1 MAGLPDADKLLE
13 VARDELAA
21 PIGDDPRSRIG
32 VSFACPLQD
41 NFRVGFLHGGADIPR
56 NYVTRT
62 AIQHAAKIATEN
74 WSASMA
80 RLNSRPSGP
89 RHPFAW
95 RMLYG

>member
-56 NYVTRT
+56 T
-62 AIQHAAKIATEN
+62 
-74 WSASMA
+74 M
-80 RLNSRPSGP
+80 
-89 RHPFAW
+89 
-95 RMLYG
+95 